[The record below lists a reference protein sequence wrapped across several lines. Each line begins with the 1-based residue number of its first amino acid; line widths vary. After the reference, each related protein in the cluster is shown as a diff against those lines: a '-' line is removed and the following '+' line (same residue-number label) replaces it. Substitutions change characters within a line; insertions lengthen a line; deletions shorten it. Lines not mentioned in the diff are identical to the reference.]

1 MKWMGK
7 IIVWTLLFIFL
18 SVPVFASEQ
27 QTEAEELGLSPE
39 VGSFLEDYGEE
50 ADWLK
55 NLTLQGLWD
64 RFWQT
69 AKAQLTNP
77 LRMFGRLSG
86 ILVLAAVAKAV
97 SEDWSRQKLGPQ
109 IDMAVVLAAFLFAC
123 QPLLQLL
130 EDISEAV
137 LQCRTFIGSFVPVF
151 AAVMVSCGQPAAS
164 AVYTGFFLSGVVL
177 AASLITGILIPFL
190 KIYMALTVAGGVS
203 TTADLGG
210 VASLISRFIKWGLG
224 LIATVFGAVVGLQ
237 SLLASATDSVA
248 LKAGKFLVG
257 NSVPVIGG
265 AVSDAISTVYAG
277 LKVVKGTAGAA
288 GICVMIA
295 LFAPILIRC
304 LIYYLVL
311 SATATVA
318 AVTGNAKVGGVFRGF
333 CSCLELYGS
342 ILIFFLVM
350 ITLSTA
356 LMILIGT
363 GQ

>member
-86 ILVLAAVAKAV
+86 ILVWPRWQRRYPRIGAGKTWA
-97 SEDWSRQKLGPQ
+97 Q

-342 ILIFFLVM
+342 ILIFFW
-350 ITLSTA
+350 
-356 LMILIGT
+356 
-363 GQ
+363 